1 MNGHNNGGNQRLP
14 LSIHVI
20 EDLFQNGIMASS
32 PKATPG
38 ETPDW
43 TPDPVQIERS
53 NIGWLIRHLGVSTYE
68 EAHRW
73 SVTHRDEYWRIV
85 LERMNIRFR
94 QPYTKLLDLSRGIG
108 EAQWLVGATL
118 NIAES
123 CFQSAPDAP
132 AIIHQTQG
140 GPLQRMTYGELAALT
155 DRVAANL
162 RRCGFKTGDAIAIL
176 MPMTAEA
183 VAIYLGIIKAGCVV
197 VGIADSFR
205 VPEIA
210 TRLRISNAKGIF
222 TQDVLLRG
230 DKTFP
235 LYTNAVEAGALRT
248 IVVPAQ
254 ETLAVSLREGDLT
267 WSQFLKSEE
276 AFEAVIQE
284 PSSPTNILFS
294 SGTTGDPKAIPW
306 NQTTPIK
313 CVADGHFHQDIQPGD
328 VVVWPTNLGWMM
340 GPWLIFASLINRATI
355 GLYSGAPHSREFGE
369 FVQNSRTTVLGVIP
383 SLVKTWR
390 ATHCMEGLDW
400 SHLKLFSSTGECS
413 NAADMR
419 WLMGF
424 AGGKPVIEYCGG
436 TELGGS
442 YIGQTLARPI
452 FAATFNTP
460 ILGWDFVI
468 LNEQGEESETGE
480 LFLIP
485 PSMGSSVTLLN
496 GDHQQVYY
504 AEAPVLPDRGQLR
517 RHGDQMQR
525 LPGGYWQALGRAD
538 DTMNLGGI
546 KVSSAEIERVLQ
558 SVPGVVETAA
568 IALADQGGP
577 SLLVIYVVCS
587 ASSTMPLPE
596 LKAAMQTAI
605 SQKLNPLF
613 KIHDVIPIPSL
624 PRTASNK
631 VMRRKLREQYRT
643 TP

>member
-1 MNGHNNGGNQRLP
+1 
-14 LSIHVI
+14 
-20 EDLFQNGIMASS
+20 MAPS
-32 PKATPG
+32 PEATSG
-38 ETPDW
+38 STPDW
-43 TPDPVQIERS
+43 SPTPALIERS
-53 NIGWLIRHLGVSTYE
+53 NIGWLMRHLGVSTYE
-68 EAHRW
+68 DAHGWSVAHRE
-73 SVTHRDEYWRIV
+73 TYWRLV
-85 LERMNIRFR
+85 LDRLGIRVR
-94 QPYTKLLDLSRGIG
+94 QPHSQLLDLSQGV
-108 EAQWLVGATL
+108 EQAQWLVGAAL

-123 CFQSAPDAP
+123 CFQASPDTT
-132 AIIHQTQG
+132 AILHQTQG
-140 GPLQRMTYGELAALT
+140 GPLKRMTYGELAALT

-162 RRCGFKTGDAIAIL
+162 RRCGFKTGDALAIL
-176 MPMTAEA
+176 MPMTAES

-210 TRLRISNAKGIF
+210 TRLRISHAKGLF

-235 LYTNAVEAGALRT
+235 LYANAAEAATLPT
-248 IVVPAQ
+248 IVIPAQ

-267 WSQFLKSEE
+267 WGQFLHSDEP
-276 AFEAVIQE
+276 FEAVIQE
-284 PSSPTNILFS
+284 PTSPTNILFS

-313 CVADGHFHQDIQPGD
+313 CAADGHFHQDIQPGD

-369 FVQNSRTTVLGVIP
+369 FVQNSRATILGVIP

-390 ATHCMEGLDW
+390 ATNCMEGLDW
-400 SHLKLFSSTGECS
+400 NGLKLFSSTGECS

-419 WLMGF
+419 WLMNF

-468 LNEQGEESETGE
+468 LNEQGEESDMGE
-480 LFLIP
+480 LFLLP
-485 PSMGSSVTLLN
+485 PSLGSSFTLLN
-496 GDHQQVYY
+496 GDHHQVYF
-504 AEAPVLPDRGQLR
+504 AGTPALPDRGRLR

-525 LPGGYWQALGRAD
+525 LPNGYWQAQGRAD

-558 SVPGVVETAA
+558 SVPGIVETAA

-577 SLLVIYVVCS
+577 SLLVIYAVCS
-587 ASSTMPLPE
+587 PSSTLQASE
-596 LKAAMQTAI
+596 LKRTMQKAI
-605 SQKLNPLF
+605 SQELNPLF
-613 KIHDVIPIPSL
+613 KIHDVIPIPAL

-631 VMRRKLREQYRT
+631 VMRRKLRELSRT